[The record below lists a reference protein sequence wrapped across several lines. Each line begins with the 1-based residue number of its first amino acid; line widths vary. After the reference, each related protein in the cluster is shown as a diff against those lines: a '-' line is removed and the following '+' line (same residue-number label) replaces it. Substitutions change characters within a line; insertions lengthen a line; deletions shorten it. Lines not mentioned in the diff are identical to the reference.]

1 MAASLN
7 ILSKVVSSKVDG
19 FFKTDTEENKEPP
32 SKQELKV
39 QIILIN
45 HTYRVSKQRFLRRC
59 VIF

>member
-32 SKQELKV
+32 SKHELKV
-39 QIILIN
+39 QINQSHIQG
-45 HTYRVSKQRFLRRC
+45 V
-59 VIF
+59 